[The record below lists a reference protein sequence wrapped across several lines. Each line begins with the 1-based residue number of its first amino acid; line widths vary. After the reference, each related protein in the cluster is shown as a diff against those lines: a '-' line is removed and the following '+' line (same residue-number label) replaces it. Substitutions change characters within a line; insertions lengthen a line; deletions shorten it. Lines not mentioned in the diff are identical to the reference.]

1 MLRLRVLLAEDHAES
16 ARTVTLLLRRWGHD
30 VRVVHNGRLALEAAL
45 AEPFDAILLD
55 IDLPG
60 LDGFEIANELRRRP
74 QFDTLPL
81 IATTGHAEEEY
92 RLRAMAA
99 GFDQYLLK
107 PLSCRSLLCPAHTSS
122 VAKFLR
128 ISLPRPRKFSTTKEP
143 RAKGSIC

>member
-16 ARTVTLLLRRWGHD
+16 ARTVTLLLRRWGHE
-30 VRVVHNGRLALEAAL
+30 VRVVHDGRLALEAAL
-45 AEPFDAILLD
+45 REPFDAILLD

-60 LDGFEIANELRRRP
+60 LDGFEIADELRRRP
-74 QFDTLPL
+74 QFDSLPL

-107 PLSCRSLLCPAHTSS
+107 PLSSRALHTALDLIVPA
-122 VAKFLR
+122 AR
-128 ISLPRPRKFSTTKEP
+128 Q
-143 RAKGSIC
+143 